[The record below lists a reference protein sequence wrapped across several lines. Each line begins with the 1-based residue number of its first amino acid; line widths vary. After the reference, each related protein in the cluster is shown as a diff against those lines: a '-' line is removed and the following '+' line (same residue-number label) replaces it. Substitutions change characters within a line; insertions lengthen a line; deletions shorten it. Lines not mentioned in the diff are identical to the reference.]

1 MYSTWHTDVRAPA
14 DRTSLLA
21 TKVLLEGEVVG
32 ADTGVGVP
40 GMRAGPWGTG
50 LNYRRRQGGR
60 CDHRGEAYDLTVH
73 GRQNIVHLIFEAQ
86 HCETILGE
94 GAPRKSGFLWQI

>member
-1 MYSTWHTDVRAPA
+1 MLFNDPASCSRIADPLSVVMGHHCFASDVRGLAGQ
-14 DRTSLLA
+14 TGLLA

-50 LNYRRRQGGR
+50 LTDRRRQGVGVIIGGR
-60 CDHRGEAYDLTVH
+60 PMT
-73 GRQNIVHLIFEAQ
+73 
-86 HCETILGE
+86 
-94 GAPRKSGFLWQI
+94 

>member
-73 GRQNIVHLIFEAQ
+73 GRQNIVHLFTLRVGRQ
-86 HCETILGE
+86 GD
-94 GAPRKSGFLWQI
+94 GP